1 MSIRRA
7 LNVPAT
13 AVHTVRRAARSLLLF
28 QTICNFS
35 GNGAWKHG
43 TGLSREKLR
52 APVNVR
58 SGSTSPLTRIPRPA
72 HQRGHAGY
80 TKQPVLPS
88 LPCKH
93 EHATKK
99 AEFLSCISNGQTI
112 QDRDGVLQNMLPP
125 KISASRR
132 KRKLQLDDDL
142 STLHDVYVYC
152 DKGKCSLQGS
162 NSNEIHITVSSSVW
176 LDAIWD

>member
-112 QDRDGVLQNMLPP
+112 QDRDGRC
-125 KISASRR
+125 KICYHQKFRHRDASASSN
-132 KRKLQLDDDL
+132 LTMTSQLYTMYTCIVTKV
-142 STLHDVYVYC
+142 SVPF
-152 DKGKCSLQGS
+152 KGP
-162 NSNEIHITVSSSVW
+162 TVMRYT
-176 LDAIWD
+176 